1 MSRLRADLLLLI
13 TALVWGSAFVGQAT
27 AMAHVGP
34 FTFTGG
40 RFLLAALAVA
50 PFALWESRSRARPL
64 SRRNGLITA
73 GIGLVFFLACIT
85 QQVGL
90 QVTSVTNAG
99 FLTALYVVL
108 VPILGAA
115 LWRYKAPGIIWV
127 AALLSFAGTFLLSGG
142 NGAALNW
149 GDAIMVVSA
158 LFWAAQVLLV
168 GKYVEALERPFAIA
182 FMQFL
187 VTGLAGFGLGLAFEA
202 DRLSAAA
209 FAGAGFEFLYTGIL
223 SGGLCFTLQSLA
235 QRYTPPSDA
244 AIIMS
249 GEALFAALF
258 GALLL
263 GERLTPLA
271 WSGAALILI
280 AVLATQLGPALRRRD
295 LRDAPAEAPG
305 LEDRAS

>member
-1 MSRLRADLLLLI
+1 MSRLRADFLLLI

-34 FTFTGG
+34 FTFVGG

-50 PFALWESRSRARPL
+50 PFALWETRRHARPL
-64 SRRNGLITA
+64 TGRHGLLTA
-73 GIGLVFFLACIT
+73 GIGFVFFLACVT
-85 QQVGL
+85 QQLGL

-115 LWRYKAPGIIWV
+115 IWRYKAPGIIWA
-127 AALLSFAGTFLLSGG
+127 AALLSFGGTFLLSGG

-149 GDAIMVVSA
+149 GDGIMVVSA
-158 LFWAAQVLLV
+158 FFWALQVLLV

-187 VTGLAGFGLGLAFEA
+187 VTGLLGMALGVALEA
-202 DRLSAAA
+202 DRLSAEA

-235 QRYTPPSDA
+235 QRHTPPSDA

-258 GALLL
+258 GAVLL
-263 GERLTPLA
+263 GERLTPSG
-271 WSGAALILI
+271 WSGAALILL
-280 AVLATQLGPALRRRD
+280 AVLATQLGPTLRRRH
-295 LRDAPAEAPG
+295 LRG
-305 LEDRAS
+305 